1 MVRKHCVI
9 RLYLCYITV
18 LFWFVTHLCGE
29 PLETHYWG
37 YKRPVWASYVMRLP
51 APASVPAS
59 CVGSRETTSSDCGRR
74 LMWGPREGWMCY
86 VSTGCVSCSQSGR
99 CCVALSRLYK
109 AAENPLMQSP
119 DVWRLQTVK
128 EASVTLYMKEC
139 SGGEEGGVERHLT
152 HFWWISR
159 NENYPDMS
167 ETKARSDVQTE
178 LQSCSTEDLY

>member
-1 MVRKHCVI
+1 MLHHCVI
-9 RLYLCYITV
+9 LVCDTSLWRTSWNALLRI
-18 LFWFVTHLCGE
+18 
-29 PLETHYWG
+29 
-37 YKRPVWASYVMRLP
+37 YKRLVWGSYVMRLP

-59 CVGSRETTSSDCGRR
+59 CVGSRETTSSDSGRR
-74 LMWGPREGWMCY
+74 LMSGPREGWMCY
-86 VSTGCVSCSQSGR
+86 VSTGCVSRRQSGR
-99 CCVALSRLYK
+99 CCVALSKLYK
-109 AAENPLMQSP
+109 GAENPLMQSP

-167 ETKARSDVQTE
+167 ETKAPLWCSVWTSV
-178 LQSCSTEDLY
+178 LQRCGPLLASEE